1 MEQKQLGADG
11 PSIGAIGLG
20 CMSFAGA
27 YGAAG
32 PGEAEAT
39 LDAAHKLGVT
49 HLDTAKIYGDGV
61 SEEIIGAW
69 LKKHP
74 DHKFVIATK
83 GGIVTAPKRGFD
95 NSAAYLR
102 ECLEGSLR
110 RLGVEH
116 VALYYVHRRD
126 FALPIEEVTETLAG
140 FKREGKIGGIGYSEI
155 SPASL
160 RRAAAVHPVMAV
172 QSEYSLWSRQPDLG
186 MIDACREL
194 GTAFVAFS
202 PVARGMFADPVP
214 DPKQFR
220 PGDFRL
226 ANPRF
231 QEPNFSA
238 NVAFVERFTALAR
251 AMGHTPSALAIAWTM
266 HRGDH
271 IVPIPGTRSA
281 AHLRDDLK
289 AAEISLS
296 AADLASI
303 EAVLPPGFAH
313 GGRYSHEQFN
323 GVEIYG

>member
-1 MEQKQLGADG
+1 MQQRRLGENG
-11 PSIGAIGLG
+11 PMIGAIGLG

-39 LDAAHKLGVT
+39 LDAAHEFGIT

-69 LKKHP
+69 LRKHP
-74 DHKFVIATK
+74 GHKFVIATK
-83 GGIVTAPKRGFD
+83 GGIVTAPKRGID

-102 ECLEGSLR
+102 DCLEGSLR
-110 RLGVEH
+110 RLGVER
-116 VALYYVHRRD
+116 VDLYYVHRRD
-126 FALPIEEVTETLAG
+126 QTIPIEEVTATLAG
-140 FKREGKIGGIGYSEI
+140 FVREGKIGGIGFSEI

-160 RRAAAVHPVMAV
+160 RRAASVHPIMAV
-172 QSEYSLWSRQPDLG
+172 QSEYSLWSRQPELG

-214 DPKQFR
+214 DPKSFR

-238 NVAFVERFTALAR
+238 NVEFVERFAALAR
-251 AMGHTPSALAIAWTM
+251 DMGHTASSLAIAWTLE
-266 HRGDH
+266 RGEH

-281 AHLRDDLK
+281 AHLRDDAR

-296 AADLASI
+296 AADMAAI

-313 GGRYSHEQFN
+313 GARYSYEQFN
-323 GVEIYG
+323 GIEIYG